1 MDYKIL
7 LISTYREL
15 TEKVKKIAEELG
27 VDIDVF
33 EGGILKNGVHYAKSV
48 EANYDVIIS
57 QGGTAAA
64 IKDIAS
70 IPVIEIEISVAD
82 LISAIYKAKEY
93 HSKMYMVVYNNKS
106 VESLKKLKS
115 YLNLDLTIFAYTN
128 REELE
133 SQFNN
138 RPQNESITLLGM
150 GSCIE
155 DLKSD
160 NNTKAIIIKSTD
172 ESIREAITIAKNI
185 VDLNKREK
193 EKTER
198 LKAIL
203 DYSDEGIIALDTNN
217 VITTF
222 NPYAEKILKVDSKSI
237 LNRSISDFSDNT
249 TMSALYGEGK
259 IAYNMLLKIEDTQ
272 YIINRVAIIVDNEQ
286 VGLVITFKAVSQLQ
300 NLERKV
306 RHKLYSSGFYAKY
319 RFENIKGSSHAIH
332 QCIKKAKKFA
342 ETDST
347 ILIYGE
353 TGTGKE
359 LFAQSVH
366 NYSNRRNESFV
377 AINCAALPGTLLES
391 ELFGYEEGAFTG
403 ARKGGKIGV
412 FELAHKGT
420 IFLDEISEIPME
432 LQGRLLRVLQEK
444 EVFRIGG
451 DQIINTDV
459 RIIAATNT
467 DLYQLVKEKK
477 FREDLYFRINILN
490 LVLPSLRK
498 RKEDI
503 TSLANEFLAIK
514 KNQFNKD
521 IKGID
526 KDAMILIEEYS
537 WPGNIRELENFVEK
551 AVLLCENAMI
561 TQDLVED
568 ILSEKFEGRD
578 LDKSEGSITID
589 KGSLKDMEMQ
599 IINTITKEVGDDKS
613 LLAKKLGISRTT
625 LWKRLKEIEEA
636 EESEI

>member
-15 TEKVKKIAEELG
+15 TEKAKRIAEDMG
-27 VDIDVF
+27 VIIDVF

-82 LISAIYKAKEY
+82 LISAIYKAREY
-93 HSKMYMVVYNNKS
+93 NSKMYMVVYNNKS

-133 SQFNN
+133 NQFNN

-160 NNTKAIIIKSTD
+160 NYTKAIIIKSTD

-222 NPYAEKILKVDSKSI
+222 NPYAEKILRVESKTI
-237 LNRSISDFSDNT
+237 LNRSILDFGVNT

-259 IAYNMLLKIEDTQ
+259 IAYNMLIKIDDTQ

-467 DLYQLVKEKK
+467 DLYQLVKVKK

-490 LVLPSLRK
+490 LILPSLRK

-526 KDAMILIEEYS
+526 KDAMNLIQEYS

-551 AVLLCENAMI
+551 VVLLCEDSII
-561 TQDLVED
+561 TKELVED

-578 LDKSEGSITID
+578 PDKSERCITID

-599 IINTITKEVGDDKS
+599 IIDTITKEVGNDKA

-625 LWKRLKEIEEA
+625 LWKRLKEIEETEAA
-636 EESEI
+636 EV